1 MINEKNRTYYYIADI
16 ITNLDIDFDKIL
28 LD

>member
-1 MINEKNRTYYYIADI
+1 MINEKNRTCYYIADI
-16 ITNLDIDFDKIL
+16 ITGLDIDFDKIL

>member
-1 MINEKNRTYYYIADI
+1 MINEKNRTCYYIADI
-16 ITNLDIDFDKIL
+16 ITDLDIDFDRIL